1 MFNGHGNLNALHAA
15 PPWPALPLLPDLIS
29 CIYICKGVGVS
40 GVLYL
45 FGPKE
50 WYRWTG
56 RIKAGEL
63 KETIGE
69 RNIGQILDSEA
80 REGRAGLRLYG
91 TCQNQRIA
99 AAKFRDFLRR
109 MPSCPGHYM
118 QWLPRSQPYLS
129 LSKRCLRVQCRRYA
143 RTVNTHTSTIILPKT
158 DYELWPKH
166 DSIRD
171 KFLSK
176 VVEDCYTWQ
185 VLCFLYPW
193 SN

>member
-1 MFNGHGNLNALHAA
+1 MVGGHGNFNALRAA
-15 PPWPALPLLPDLIS
+15 PPWPSLPLFPDRSHLMPTHL
-29 CIYICKGVGVS
+29 CKGVGRPEFYIYSVPNNHILEPEES
-40 GVLYL
+40 
-45 FGPKE
+45 KQANS
-50 WYRWTG
+50 R
-56 RIKAGEL
+56 RS
-63 KETIGE
+63 TIGE
-69 RNIGQILDSEA
+69 RNISQILDTEA
-80 REGRAGLRLYG
+80 ARAEPGYVLYG

-99 AAKFRDFLRR
+99 ATKFRDFLRR

-143 RTVNTHTSTIILPKT
+143 RTVNPHTSTIILPKT

-185 VLCFLYPW
+185 VPCFLYP
-193 SN
+193 

>member
-1 MFNGHGNLNALHAA
+1 MHKH
-15 PPWPALPLLPDLIS
+15 S
-29 CIYICKGVGVS
+29 CQGVRTS
-40 GVLYL
+40 RILYL
-45 FGPKE
+45 FKPKK

-56 RIKAGEL
+56 RIKAGKL

-69 RNIGQILDSEA
+69 RNILKSDLEFWSPRGP
-80 REGRAGLRLYG
+80 RLRLYG

-99 AAKFRDFLRR
+99 ATKFRDFLRR

-129 LSKRCLRVQCRRYA
+129 LSKRYLRVQCRRYA
-143 RTVNTHTSTIILPKT
+143 RVVNPHTSTIILPKT

-185 VLCFLYPW
+185 VSLVLV
-193 SN
+193 SLI